1 MATLQHPLSFVA
13 AKHKSGHSRVNRCGL
28 MGLASRD
35 FPNEFKK
42 SAACVFFIFFGC
54 IFGESGFVC
63 INVLKGI
70 LSSLNFTCH

>member
-1 MATLQHPLSFVA
+1 MATLQHPLSIVA

-42 SAACVFFIFFGC
+42 SAACIFHFFVA
-54 IFGESGFVC
+54 SLVKAVLFVEMR
-63 INVLKGI
+63 
-70 LSSLNFTCH
+70 

>member
-1 MATLQHPLSFVA
+1 MATLQHPLSIVA

-42 SAACVFFIFFGC
+42 SAACIFF
-54 IFGESGFVC
+54 FFFFAASSVKAVLFVE
-63 INVLKGI
+63 KR
-70 LSSLNFTCH
+70 

>member
-1 MATLQHPLSFVA
+1 MATLQHPLSIVA

-42 SAACVFFIFFGC
+42 SAACIFFFFFFCG

-63 INVLKGI
+63 RKALKGI
-70 LSSLNFTCH
+70 LNG